1 MGRVRAT
8 SRVLAATATVEGA
21 GVRVRRVFGQP
32 QAQLLDPFLLL
43 DEVHTADPAELRGG
57 FPWHPHRGIETI
69 TWVLAGRFEHE
80 DSLGN
85 AGALGPGDIHWTTAG
100 GGVLHQEM
108 PHVEGAGGLHL
119 LQLWLNLPAAN
130 KLTAPRHREV
140 RAAEV
145 PEVRPP
151 GGARVRVVA
160 GEVAGVR
167 GPVRDVAVAP
177 TFLDI
182 DLPAGG
188 SLALPVPRGHTAFAY
203 VVAGALREAEGPLA
217 AGTGALLG
225 DGDEV
230 DLDAGGDG
238 ARVLL
243 LAGQPLGEPIAWWGP
258 IVMSSEEELRAA
270 IQDYHEDTFVGR
282 RR

>member
-8 SRVLAATATVEGA
+8 SRVLAAAATIEGA
-21 GVRVRRVFGQP
+21 GVRVRRAFGQP

-43 DEVHTADPAELRGG
+43 DEVLAADPAELRGG
-57 FPWHPHRGIETI
+57 FPWHPHRGLETI
-69 TWVLAGRFEHE
+69 TYVLAGRFEHE

-85 AGALGPGDIHWTTAG
+85 AGAVGPGDVQWMTAG

-108 PHVEGAGGLHL
+108 PRVEGTGGLHAF
-119 LQLWLNLPAAN
+119 QLWLNLPAAH
-130 KLTAPRHREV
+130 KMTAPRYRSV
-140 RAAEV
+140 RASEV
-145 PEVRPP
+145 PEARPP

-160 GEVAGVR
+160 GELAGAR
-167 GPVRDVAVAP
+167 GPVRDVVTAP
-177 TFLDI
+177 TFLDV
-182 DLPAGG
+182 DLPQDA
-188 SLALPVPRGHTAFAY
+188 SLALPVPRGHTVFAY

-217 AGTGALLG
+217 AGHGALLG

-243 LAGQPLGEPIAWWGP
+243 LAGRPLGEPIAWWGP